1 MKPVRRTADGAR
13 VTERGSVAVITAIS
27 LTAVLGLVALGTEV
41 VFVLLKQRELQSTAS
56 TAALAGAAAIQNG
69 NTAKIAVEADAIAA
83 NAGFVNGTSGTTV
96 TVNNPPLSGQKAGV
110 STAVEVIINQPQVLP
125 ISAFFHVPSW
135 SITGRGVATAGSN
148 ASNCVLQLDPSG
160 TAAVVSISNGATI
173 TLNSCGLAANG
184 SGASA
189 VEVTGGGTLKA
200 TTVTIVGGDSLSNGG
215 AITASSGVKTYQPA
229 VSNPYAGTAVP
240 TATGCAH
247 GSPGNP
253 LSIGKTAST
262 TVLSADGAYC
272 GGLLLSNGAK
282 VSMNPGVYIFVGGY
296 IGIADSTLSGTGV
309 TLVMTGSG
317 TNYTYFTI
325 DNASSITLS
334 APTSGSTSGLVM
346 FQDPNAPNSG
356 SDTFTSGAVISLTG
370 AIYFPNQEVF
380 FANGA
385 NTASSCT
392 QLVAWRINFSGGAS
406 FNNTCSGT
414 GVTAIGAAP
423 SKLVE

>member
-1 MKPVRRTADGAR
+1 MRRA
-13 VTERGSVAVITAIS
+13 ERGSVAVITAIT
-27 LTAVLGLVALGTEV
+27 LTAVLGFVALGTEV
-41 VFVLLKQRELQSTAS
+41 VFVLLKQREMQSTAS
-56 TAALAGAAAIQNG
+56 AAALAGATAIQSG
-69 NTAKIAVEADAIAA
+69 YTAKIAVEADAVAA
-83 NAGFVNGTSGTTV
+83 NAGFVNGTSGVTV
-96 TVNNPPLSGQKAGV
+96 TVNNPPVGGQESGV
-110 STAVEVIINQPQVLP
+110 TTAVQVIISQPQVLP
-125 ISAFFHVPSW
+125 ISNLFNVPSW
-135 SITGRGVATAGSN
+135 SITGRAEATAGSN

-160 TAAVVSISNGATI
+160 TAGVVAMSNGAAV

-184 SGASA
+184 SSASA
-189 VEVTGGGTLKA
+189 VQVTGGADLKA
-200 TTVTIVGGDSLSNGG
+200 STVTIVGGDSLANGG
-215 AITASSGVKTYQPA
+215 AITASGGVKTYQPA
-229 VSNPYAGTAVP
+229 VTNPYAATAVP

-247 GSPGNP
+247 GAPGNP
-253 LSIGKTAST
+253 LSIQKTAST

-296 IGIADSTLSGTGV
+296 IGIADSTLTGTGV

-325 DNASSITLS
+325 DNASTINLS
-334 APTSGSTSGLVM
+334 APTSGATAGLVL
-346 FQDPNAPNSG
+346 FQSPSAPNTG
-356 SDTFTSGAVISLTG
+356 SDTFSSGAAISLTG

-385 NTASSCT
+385 STASSCT

-414 GVTAIGAAP
+414 GVTAIGATP